1 MLIIIA
7 NADCLNKFFS
17 LKSEAM
23 GWCLGAERL
32 GVVEKLLTGF
42 NQTEAS
48 VYQRGNL
55 YVLGT

>member
-7 NADCLNKFFS
+7 NTDCLNKLVS

-23 GWCLGAERL
+23 GCCVGAERL
-32 GVVEKLLTGF
+32 EVVEKLLTGF
-42 NQTEAS
+42 NRTGTP
-48 VYQRGNL
+48 VYQRGTL